1 MGNLMGG
8 LFKKKK
14 SDDSGSTDTTT
25 ASAPPSAP
33 DPYAQYAQL
42 AAFSTETVAI
52 SADAIPADRFEIP
65 AGWKKD
71 VPPPS
76 KKGNEEFTCPKVAN

>member
-1 MGNLMGG
+1 
-8 LFKKKK
+8 
-14 SDDSGSTDTTT
+14 
-25 ASAPPSAP
+25 
-33 DPYAQYAQL
+33 L

-52 SADAIPADRFEIP
+52 STDTIPADRFELP

-76 KKGNEEFTCPKVAN
+76 KAGKEEEFTCPKSGS